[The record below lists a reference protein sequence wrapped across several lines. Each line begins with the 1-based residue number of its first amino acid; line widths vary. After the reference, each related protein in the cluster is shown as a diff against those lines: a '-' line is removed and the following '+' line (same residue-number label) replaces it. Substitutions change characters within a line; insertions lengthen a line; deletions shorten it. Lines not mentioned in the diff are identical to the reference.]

1 MDVKY
6 TALGEE
12 DDDYGDEIQDN
23 SLQRGG
29 DKE

>member
-6 TALGEE
+6 TGLGEE

-23 SLQRGG
+23 SLQRG